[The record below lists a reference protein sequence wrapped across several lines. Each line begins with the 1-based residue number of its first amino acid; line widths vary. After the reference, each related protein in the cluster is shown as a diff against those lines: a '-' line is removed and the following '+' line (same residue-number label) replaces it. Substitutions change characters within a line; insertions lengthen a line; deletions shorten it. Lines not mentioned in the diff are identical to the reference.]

1 MDSASSSRRR
11 ATKDEEEPDVDLPAT
26 TTARVRPEKYSARAE
41 VRLIAGFVVLLVGL
55 LAVLLRHADARG
67 RRAIGEFGHLDRAF
81 VLSTRGSN
89 GTSSAELER
98 LKLQLRAL
106 RLTNDDIHVVYAP
119 ERVSTREAMLRR
131 WSKGTGMRHLVH
143 ALVDW
148 ATESPKRHPVWSDA
162 QINFSR
168 RVTAARHLHCI
179 STTAWRW
186 GSLSARF
193 EHPTHCLIC
202 AQVALVLE
210 DDAVVLPGG
219 VSVLND
225 ALRYLESDTGLFG
238 NWDILYA
245 AHCGECLWWADAL
258 TDSSTARLGGGLA
271 GDEVGLNEYAFNRSH
286 DPGCNADAAAPRRR
300 KRPSSRKLARTGAR
314 DVAVA
319 VERRAV
325 VALSGTTAAL
335 ARAVDPRCSD
345 ALAVRY
351 TPALAAT
358 LASVVDGDP
367 SLGPFH
373 EGQFDL
379 TLARLAA
386 DRVLRAFVI
395 WPPVVHRFHDGYGRP
410 DDGYGMNSSQFITA
424 WLELK
429 TTRRR

>member
-11 ATKDEEEPDVDLPAT
+11 ATKDEEEPDVDLPTT

-148 ATESPKRHPVWSDA
+148 ATESPKRHPVWSGA

-168 RVTAARHLHCI
+168 
-179 STTAWRW
+179 
-186 GSLSARF
+186 
-193 EHPTHCLIC
+193 HPTHCLIC

>member
-148 ATESPKRHPVWSDA
+148 ATESPKRHPV
-162 QINFSR
+162 
-168 RVTAARHLHCI
+168 
-179 STTAWRW
+179 
-186 GSLSARF
+186 
-193 EHPTHCLIC
+193 
-202 AQVALVLE
+202 ALVLE

-238 NWDILYA
+238 NWDVLYA

-258 TDSSTARLGGGLA
+258 TDSSTARLGGGLV
-271 GDEVGLNEYAFNRSH
+271 GDEVGLNKYAFNRRH

-319 VERRAV
+319 IERRTV

-351 TPALAAT
+351 TPALGAI

-386 DRVLRAFVI
+386 ERVLRAFVI

-429 TTRRR
+429 TTRRRLQTGGGV

>member
-67 RRAIGEFGHLDRAF
+67 RRAIGQFGHLDRAF

-148 ATESPKRHPVWSDA
+148 ATESPKRHPVWFGA
-162 QINFSR
+162 QIKFSR

-186 GSLSARF
+186 GSLSALF

>member
-11 ATKDEEEPDVDLPAT
+11 ATKDEEEPDVDLPTT

-148 ATESPKRHPVWSDA
+148 ATESPKRHP
-162 QINFSR
+162 
-168 RVTAARHLHCI
+168 
-179 STTAWRW
+179 
-186 GSLSARF
+186 
-193 EHPTHCLIC
+193 
-202 AQVALVLE
+202 VALVLE

>member
-1 MDSASSSRRR
+1 
-11 ATKDEEEPDVDLPAT
+11 
-26 TTARVRPEKYSARAE
+26 VRPEKYSARAE

-148 ATESPKRHPVWSDA
+148 ATESPKRHPV
-162 QINFSR
+162 
-168 RVTAARHLHCI
+168 
-179 STTAWRW
+179 
-186 GSLSARF
+186 
-193 EHPTHCLIC
+193 
-202 AQVALVLE
+202 ALVLE

-319 VERRAV
+319 VERRTV

-351 TPALAAT
+351 TPALGAI

-386 DRVLRAFVI
+386 ERVLRAFVI

-429 TTRRR
+429 TTRRRLQTGGGV

>member
-1 MDSASSSRRR
+1 M
-11 ATKDEEEPDVDLPAT
+11 
-26 TTARVRPEKYSARAE
+26 
-41 VRLIAGFVVLLVGL
+41 
-55 LAVLLRHADARG
+55 
-67 RRAIGEFGHLDRAF
+67 
-81 VLSTRGSN
+81 
-89 GTSSAELER
+89 
-98 LKLQLRAL
+98 
-106 RLTNDDIHVVYAP
+106 
-119 ERVSTREAMLRR
+119 
-131 WSKGTGMRHLVH
+131 
-143 ALVDW
+143 
-148 ATESPKRHPVWSDA
+148 
-162 QINFSR
+162 
-168 RVTAARHLHCI
+168 
-179 STTAWRW
+179 
-186 GSLSARF
+186 
-193 EHPTHCLIC
+193 
-202 AQVALVLE
+202 LE

-225 ALRYLESDTGLFG
+225 ALRYRESDTGLFG

-429 TTRRR
+429 TTRQTSPTRGCCGVGASRSPHGRGTWPR

>member
-1 MDSASSSRRR
+1 MDSASSRRR
-11 ATKDEEEPDVDLPAT
+11 TAKDEEESDVDLHST
-26 TTARVRPEKYSARAE
+26 TTARVRPEKHSARAE
-41 VRLIAGFVVLLVGL
+41 VRLIAGFVVLLVGM

-119 ERVSTREAMLRR
+119 ERVSAREAMLKR

-148 ATESPKRHPVWSDA
+148 ATESPKRHP
-162 QINFSR
+162 
-168 RVTAARHLHCI
+168 
-179 STTAWRW
+179 
-186 GSLSARF
+186 
-193 EHPTHCLIC
+193 
-202 AQVALVLE
+202 VALVLE

-319 VERRAV
+319 VERRTV

-351 TPALAAT
+351 TPALGAI

-386 DRVLRAFVI
+386 ERVLRAFVI

-429 TTRRR
+429 TTRRRLQTGGGV

>member
-1 MDSASSSRRR
+1 MDSASSRRR
-11 ATKDEEEPDVDLPAT
+11 TAKDEEESDVNLHST
-26 TTARVRPEKYSARAE
+26 TTARVRPEKHSARAE
-41 VRLIAGFVVLLVGL
+41 VRLIAGFVVLLVGM

-119 ERVSTREAMLRR
+119 ERVSAREAMLKR

-148 ATESPKRHPVWSDA
+148 ATESPKRHP
-162 QINFSR
+162 
-168 RVTAARHLHCI
+168 
-179 STTAWRW
+179 
-186 GSLSARF
+186 
-193 EHPTHCLIC
+193 
-202 AQVALVLE
+202 VALVLE

-319 VERRAV
+319 VERRTV

-351 TPALAAT
+351 TPALGAI

-386 DRVLRAFVI
+386 ERVLRAFVI

-429 TTRRR
+429 TTRRRLQTGGGV

>member
-119 ERVSTREAMLRR
+119 ERVSMREAMLRR

-148 ATESPKRHPVWSDA
+148 ATESPKRHPVWSGA

-168 RVTAARHLHCI
+168 
-179 STTAWRW
+179 
-186 GSLSARF
+186 
-193 EHPTHCLIC
+193 HPTHCLIC

>member
-11 ATKDEEEPDVDLPAT
+11 ATKDEEEPDVDLPT

-148 ATESPKRHPVWSDA
+148 ATESPKRHPVWSGA

-168 RVTAARHLHCI
+168 
-179 STTAWRW
+179 
-186 GSLSARF
+186 
-193 EHPTHCLIC
+193 HPTHCLIC

>member
-148 ATESPKRHPVWSDA
+148 ATESPKRHP
-162 QINFSR
+162 
-168 RVTAARHLHCI
+168 
-179 STTAWRW
+179 
-186 GSLSARF
+186 
-193 EHPTHCLIC
+193 
-202 AQVALVLE
+202 VALVLE

>member
-1 MDSASSSRRR
+1 MDSASSRRR
-11 ATKDEEEPDVDLPAT
+11 TAKDEEESDVDLHST
-26 TTARVRPEKYSARAE
+26 TTARVRPEKHSARAE
-41 VRLIAGFVVLLVGL
+41 VRLIAGFVVLLVGM

-119 ERVSTREAMLRR
+119 ERVSAREAMLKR

-148 ATESPKRHPVWSDA
+148 ATESPKRHP
-162 QINFSR
+162 
-168 RVTAARHLHCI
+168 
-179 STTAWRW
+179 
-186 GSLSARF
+186 
-193 EHPTHCLIC
+193 
-202 AQVALVLE
+202 VALVLE

-238 NWDILYA
+238 NWDVLYA

-319 VERRAV
+319 VERRTV

-351 TPALAAT
+351 TPALGAI

-386 DRVLRAFVI
+386 ERVLRAFVI

-429 TTRRR
+429 TTRRRLQTGGGV

>member
-148 ATESPKRHPVWSDA
+148 ATESPKRHPVWSGA

-168 RVTAARHLHCI
+168 
-179 STTAWRW
+179 
-186 GSLSARF
+186 
-193 EHPTHCLIC
+193 HPTHCLIC

>member
-11 ATKDEEEPDVDLPAT
+11 ATKDEEEPDVDLPT
-26 TTARVRPEKYSARAE
+26 TPAARVRPEKYSARAE

-148 ATESPKRHPVWSDA
+148 ATESPKRHP
-162 QINFSR
+162 
-168 RVTAARHLHCI
+168 
-179 STTAWRW
+179 
-186 GSLSARF
+186 
-193 EHPTHCLIC
+193 
-202 AQVALVLE
+202 VALVLE

>member
-11 ATKDEEEPDVDLPAT
+11 ATKDEEEPDVDLPT
-26 TTARVRPEKYSARAE
+26 TTAARVRPEKYSARAE

-148 ATESPKRHPVWSDA
+148 ATESPKRHP
-162 QINFSR
+162 
-168 RVTAARHLHCI
+168 
-179 STTAWRW
+179 
-186 GSLSARF
+186 
-193 EHPTHCLIC
+193 
-202 AQVALVLE
+202 VALVLE

>member
-11 ATKDEEEPDVDLPAT
+11 ATKDEEEPDVDLHST

-148 ATESPKRHPVWSDA
+148 ATESPKRHP
-162 QINFSR
+162 
-168 RVTAARHLHCI
+168 
-179 STTAWRW
+179 
-186 GSLSARF
+186 
-193 EHPTHCLIC
+193 
-202 AQVALVLE
+202 VALVLE

>member
-41 VRLIAGFVVLLVGL
+41 VRLIASFVVLLVGL

-148 ATESPKRHPVWSDA
+148 ATESPKRHPVWSGA
-162 QINFSR
+162 QINFF
-168 RVTAARHLHCI
+168 RH
-179 STTAWRW
+179 T
-186 GSLSARF
+186 
-193 EHPTHCLIC
+193 THCLIC

>member
-11 ATKDEEEPDVDLPAT
+11 ATKDEEEPDVDLPT
-26 TTARVRPEKYSARAE
+26 TPAARVRPEKYSARAE

-119 ERVSTREAMLRR
+119 ERVSMREAMLRR

-148 ATESPKRHPVWSDA
+148 ATESPKRHPVWSGA

-168 RVTAARHLHCI
+168 RVSCTPSSLYQHDCVAR
-179 STTAWRW
+179 
-186 GSLSARF
+186 G
-193 EHPTHCLIC
+193 HPTHCLIC

-300 KRPSSRKLARTGAR
+300 KRPSSKKLARTGAR